1 MEMKRYIEP
10 KPETWDQIVK
20 RASQDN
26 MVVERRVSQILERV
40 KKDGDRALYELTK
53 EIDNVSLKSF
63 LLEQS
68 VIDSSAKQVSPQ
80 LVEAIEIAY
89 SNIEKFHKAQFP
101 QDIEVE
107 TMSGVKCMIKSFPI
121 EKVGLYIPGGT
132 APLFSTVLMLGIPAL
147 IAKCKDVIMFTP
159 PLPTGGLDP
168 TIAYAAKR
176 VGISKIVTVG
186 GAQAIAAMAYG
197 TEVVDKRDKIFGP
210 GNSYVA
216 AAKQQVSSNV
226 AIDMVAGPSELMVI
240 ATSECNPTFVAADL
254 LSQAEHGPDSQVFL
268 ITNNVEIIE
277 RVSIELEKQLA
288 KLPRNSIAQ
297 KALENS
303 SIIVFKDFADI
314 VNFANIY
321 APEHL
326 IVATNNPWEIA
337 SKIRNAGS
345 VFIGNYSPESAGD
358 YASGTNHTLPTA
370 GWAKSTGGITL
381 DSFMHKVSFQELTSE
396 GLLNLS
402 STITTMAIE
411 EKLDAHANAVLVRVN
426 GDDFI

>member
-10 KPETWDQIVK
+10 KPETWDKIVK

-53 EIDNVSLKSF
+53 EIDNVSLKSL

-68 VIDSSAKQVSPQ
+68 VIDSSAKQASPQ

-107 TMSGVKCMIKSFPI
+107 TMPGVKCMIKSFPI

-168 TIAYAAKR
+168 SIAYAAKR
-176 VGISKIVTVG
+176 VGISKIATVG

-216 AAKQQVSSNV
+216 AAKQQVSKDV

-240 ATSECNPTFVAADL
+240 ATNECNPAFVAADL

-277 RVSIELEKQLA
+277 RVTIELEKQLA
-288 KLPRNSIAQ
+288 KLPRSSIAQ
-297 KALENS
+297 KALQNS
-303 SIIVFKDFADI
+303 SSIVFKDFADI
-314 VNFANIY
+314 VDFANTY

-402 STITTMAIE
+402 STITTMAKE